1 MKPYE
6 PKNRDKTRMKGGG
19 GEGQRAIQNQIEK
32 EKNNK
37 TMNLFSGNLKS
48 IFKTDLDPLFH
59 Q

>member
-19 GEGQRAIQNQIEK
+19 GQRAIQTQIEK